1 MSAAYALMGWRAF
14 AVVKGRAV
22 DSGDLLR
29 SVLILPANVERFVRK
44 APEIGADAV
53 CLDLEDSVPAAE
65 KEAARSHA
73 AQALIT
79 LPKTGYLLFVRVNG
93 QGTGFLEDDL
103 IAVVRPGLDG
113 VILSKTE
120 SPDHVRRA
128 DHYLTVLERQRGL
141 PAGTVRLIAL
151 VESALGIARAFEIC
165 GASPRL
171 SAALFGAEDF
181 ATDMGVERTGEGRE
195 VLWARSLMAVACRAG
210 GIAAI
215 DTPATAYADET
226 ALEADM
232 LLGRSLGYCGKLCI
246 HPTQVSVANRVFTP
260 SPAQLEAARQLVET
274 FEREALAKGR
284 ASIAIGGKM
293 VDTPMY
299 ERAKRLL
306 RSVQPLD

>member
-1 MSAAYALMGWRAF
+1 MAAPAPA
-14 AVVKGRAV
+14 KGNTM
-22 DSGDLLR
+22 DNQDLLR
-29 SVLILPANVERFVRK
+29 SLLILPANVERFVRK
-44 APEIGADAV
+44 APEAGADAV

-65 KEAARSHA
+65 KEAARSRA
-73 AQALIT
+73 AQALT
-79 LPKTGYLLFVRVNG
+79 ALPRTGYLLFVRVNG
-93 QGTGFLEDDL
+93 LSTGLLEDDL

-113 VILSKTE
+113 IILSKTE

-128 DHYLTVLERQRGL
+128 DHYLTILERQRGL
-141 PAGTVRLIAL
+141 PAGAVRLIAL
-151 VESALGIARAFEIC
+151 IESAAGIARAFEAC
-165 GASPRL
+165 AASPRL
-171 SAALFGAEDF
+171 CAALFGAEDF

-195 VLWARSLMAVACRAG
+195 VLWARSLLAVACRAA

-215 DTPATAYADET
+215 DTPATAYADEA

-232 LLGRSLGYCGKLCI
+232 LLGRSLGYSGKLCI
-246 HPTQVSVANRVFTP
+246 HPAQVPLANRIFSP
-260 SPAQLEAARQLVET
+260 SPAQLQAARLLVET

>member
-1 MSAAYALMGWRAF
+1 MGWRALGS
-14 AVVKGRAV
+14 VKGRFM
-22 DSGDLLR
+22 DNPDFLR

-44 APEIGADAV
+44 APEVGADAV
-53 CLDLEDSVPAAE
+53 CLDLEDSVPITE
-65 KEAARSHA
+65 KEAARRHA
-73 AQALIT
+73 AEAVIA

-93 QGTGFLEDDL
+93 KGTGLLEDDL
-103 IAVVRPGLDG
+103 LAVVRPGLDG
-113 VILSKTE
+113 IVLSKTE
-120 SPDHVRRA
+120 SPDDVRRA
-128 DHYLTVLERQRGL
+128 DHYLTVLERQRGM
-141 PAGTVRLIAL
+141 PAGAVRLIAL
-151 VESALGIARAFEIC
+151 IESAVGIARAFETC
-165 GASPRL
+165 TASPRL
-171 SAALFGAEDF
+171 AAALFGAEDF
-181 ATDMGVERTGEGRE
+181 AADMGVERTDEGRE

-215 DTPATAYADET
+215 DTPATAYANEA

-246 HPTQVSVANRVFTP
+246 HPAQVSVANRVFTP
-260 SPAQLEAARQLVET
+260 SPAQLEAARLLVET

-306 RSVQPLD
+306 RSVQPLE